1 MTLTYSLDHVPS
13 TTESVAVEVAAK
25 SEMTLQSNS
34 TDPKTGEQ
42 TCVYVLASGDMNFP
56 ATVTY
61 RIGLQNRSDGKK
73 RRVSMTFSTW
83 ATVADSVTG
92 IDTKKEIS
100 STFSMLLPADV
111 TIELADV
118 DDLIGTTFSWLYLSQ
133 SAGARDTTWLQKLL
147 YGVPQVK

>member
-1 MTLTYSLDHVPS
+1 MALSYSLDHVPS
-13 TTESVAVEVAAK
+13 STESVLVEVAAK
-25 SEMTLQSNS
+25 TEMTLQSNT
-34 TDPKTGEQ
+34 TDQKTGEQ

-61 RIGLQNRSDGKK
+61 RSAIQNRSDGKK

-83 ATVADSVTG
+83 ATTTDSVAGT
-92 IDTKKEIS
+92 DSKKEIS
-100 STFSMLLPADV
+100 STISLLLPADA

-118 DDLIGTTFSWLYLSQ
+118 DDLIGVTFSWMYLSQ
-133 SAGARDTTWLQKLL
+133 SSGARDTTWLQKLL